1 MVGNVMT
8 FTRSDVLAAAERSPA
23 AAGAR
28 DRDGWVGLFTADAR
42 VEDPVG
48 SQPHWGLGAIGRF
61 YDTFIG
67 PRHIIYRPD
76 ADVVTGST
84 VIRDGELDIA
94 MGPVVLHVPVYIRY
108 DMQARG
114 GELKIA
120 ALSAFWELAAM
131 VVQFLR
137 AGVGGLPVG
146 LQLSKSLLVNQGVV
160 GVLGYLGGLRGTGS
174 RGKRRIQEF
183 LDDARAGDEVAVRR
197 WLGKDARVTSG
208 DDVPLSTAELLS
220 RIATA
225 HPCKMIASGY
235 SVVVGLDR
243 DGRRDVLIAEVAAK
257 PFAIRRIRY
266 FAEDAAD
273 TAQG

>member
-1 MVGNVMT
+1 MA
-8 FTRSDVLAAAERSPA
+8 FTRSDVLATAERSPA

-28 DRDGWVGLFTADAR
+28 DRNGWVGLFTADAR

-48 SQPHWGLGAIGRF
+48 SQPHRGLGAIGRF

-67 PRHIIYRPD
+67 PRHITYRPD
-76 ADVVTGST
+76 TDIVTGTT
-84 VIRDGELDIA
+84 VVRDGELDIA
-94 MGPVVLHVPVYIRY
+94 MGPVALHVPVYIRY
-108 DMQARG
+108 DLQEDG

-120 ALSAFWELAAM
+120 ALSAFWELPAM
-131 VVQFLR
+131 VGQFLR
-137 AGVGGLPVG
+137 AGVGGLPAG
-146 LQLSKSLLVNQGVV
+146 LQLSKSLLVNQGLV
-160 GVLGYLGGLRGTGS
+160 GVLGYVGGLRGTGPQ
-174 RGKRRIQEF
+174 GKRRFREF

-235 SVVVGLDR
+235 SVIVGLDR
-243 DGRRDVLIAEVAAK
+243 DGRRDVLIAEVTAK

-266 FAEDAAD
+266 FTEDAQD
-273 TAQG
+273 G